1 MQEIKEDKI
10 SEHWV
15 SVLVKEILS
24 STKPPF
30 VVASGITTS
39 GPTHIGTASEFIYP
53 NAIVT
58 YFKNNGYDV
67 QFIFIGDIMDA
78 FDSIPKPLEQFKDVL
93 EPHLGKPLVH
103 VPDPFGCHASYGDHF
118 LSEAADLM
126 KRFKVNPEIVRNSDL
141 YAKGLYDKYAIKY
154 LNEREKVRDV
164 VFESSLRKKEG
175 KEWENWSPIAPI
187 CEKCGKISTCTV
199 TGFDG
204 EYYYYKCNKDVEYT
218 KGCGHEGKA
227 RISDHQY
234 KLVWRVEWPSRQDFL
249 NVTIEGFGK
258 DHATRGGSADTAR
271 EMHEKILGRKPPF
284 FYRFGFFLLGGKKY
298 SKSKGIGLDVNTVL
312 KLMPPEVIKYF
323 IYRSDSQED
332 KNFDPTGQNMLLIFE
347 DYEYASTL
355 SQPKET
361 LSRADR
367 KKRIAYEISGERK
380 WKAKFLDI
388 LLYYQIYRDWE
399 RVKSL
404 FDDPEGVEYLKPY
417 IVYWIDNG
425 YVPEDYS
432 FSINPKKPLDIRG
445 IKEFAERLDDKMD
458 QLAIHNLVFDTAKSL
473 GIEPKDFFKT
483 LYTALIGKDRGPKLG
498 KLIHAIGPGKVK
510 KMLIELVS

>member
-164 VFESSLRKKEG
+164 VFESSLRKKE
-175 KEWENWSPIAPI
+175 
-187 CEKCGKISTCTV
+187 
-199 TGFDG
+199 
-204 EYYYYKCNKDVEYT
+204 
-218 KGCGHEGKA
+218 
-227 RISDHQY
+227 
-234 KLVWRVEWPSRQDFL
+234 
-249 NVTIEGFGK
+249 
-258 DHATRGGSADTAR
+258 
-271 EMHEKILGRKPPF
+271 
-284 FYRFGFFLLGGKKY
+284 
-298 SKSKGIGLDVNTVL
+298 
-312 KLMPPEVIKYF
+312 
-323 IYRSDSQED
+323 
-332 KNFDPTGQNMLLIFE
+332 
-347 DYEYASTL
+347 
-355 SQPKET
+355 
-361 LSRADR
+361 
-367 KKRIAYEISGERK
+367 
-380 WKAKFLDI
+380 
-388 LLYYQIYRDWE
+388 
-399 RVKSL
+399 
-404 FDDPEGVEYLKPY
+404 
-417 IVYWIDNG
+417 
-425 YVPEDYS
+425 
-432 FSINPKKPLDIRG
+432 
-445 IKEFAERLDDKMD
+445 
-458 QLAIHNLVFDTAKSL
+458 
-473 GIEPKDFFKT
+473 
-483 LYTALIGKDRGPKLG
+483 
-498 KLIHAIGPGKVK
+498 
-510 KMLIELVS
+510 